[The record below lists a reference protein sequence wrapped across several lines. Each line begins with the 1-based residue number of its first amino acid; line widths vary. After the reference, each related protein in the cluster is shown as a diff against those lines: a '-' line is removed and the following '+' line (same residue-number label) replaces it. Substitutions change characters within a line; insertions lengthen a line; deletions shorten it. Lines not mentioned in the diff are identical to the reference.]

1 VWYAT
6 PSVADQIVEGRRAI
20 VHWSFEKRQNMD
32 HMEYNDD
39 EMPAAEDRTE
49 AAERLHA
56 PGRQLGN
63 QQMREKAS
71 PELEQTSSFNQIKEA
86 SRAAE

>member
-1 VWYAT
+1 
-6 PSVADQIVEGRRAI
+6 
-20 VHWSFEKRQNMD
+20 
-32 HMEYNDD
+32 MEHRDD

-56 PGRQLGN
+56 PGRQRGD

-71 PELEQTSSFNQIKEA
+71 SESEQASFFN
-86 SRAAE
+86 